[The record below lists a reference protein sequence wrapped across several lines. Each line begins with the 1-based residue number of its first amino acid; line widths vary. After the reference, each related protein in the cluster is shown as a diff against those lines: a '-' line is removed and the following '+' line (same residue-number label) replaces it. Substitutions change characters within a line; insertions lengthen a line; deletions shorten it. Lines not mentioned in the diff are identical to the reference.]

1 MNKLNNT
8 KMSKIQTYSSLLS
21 IRNKLKKVQ
30 QLSWAINKIE
40 QRYDMDTLTDIELVE
55 LIEVYENLIDELE
68 IILVELKDGR
78 KLRVG
83 SNS

>member
-1 MNKLNNT
+1 
-8 KMSKIQTYSSLLS
+8 MSKIQTYSSLLS